1 MKKLLLVLMLTFITL
16 SAFAIV
22 NSAPEGIN
30 PPVQQVSAYRQF
42 LIDVVYPGIWGLLA
56 AGLTFLGKQAYEAL
70 RKYVATTKHGQKL
83 GIMLDA
89 IEKAVVTKASQ
100 KGQHYRELLAE
111 LRHIFS
117 DFKVTPEEKE
127 RLKAIR
133 KEILDDAEGIAR
145 EQFKHLRGFVV
156 DEGTDRIREQL
167 DALLGELESRA
178 FGSDTN

>member
-1 MKKLLLVLMLTFITL
+1 MKKLILVLFLTLITL
-16 SAFAIV
+16 SAFAVV

-30 PPVQQVSAYRQF
+30 PPVNYGSWQQF
-42 LIDVVYPGIWGLLA
+42 LTDVVYPGIWGLLA

-70 RKYVATTKHGQKL
+70 RKYVATTKHGQKI

-100 KGQHYRELLAE
+100 NGQHYRELLAE
-111 LRHIFS
+111 TRRIFS

-145 EQFKHLRGFVV
+145 EQFKHLRGFAL

-167 DALLGELESRA
+167 DALLGELESRV
-178 FGSDTN
+178 FGSDMS

>member
-1 MKKLLLVLMLTFITL
+1 MKKLILVLLLTFVTL
-16 SAFAIV
+16 SAFAVV

-30 PPVQQVSAYRQF
+30 PPVVHSWQQF
-42 LIDVVYPGIWGLLA
+42 LTDVVYPGIWGLLSA
-56 AGLTFLGKQAYEAL
+56 ALIFLSKQAYEAL

-89 IEKAVVTKASQ
+89 IEKAVVTKSNQ
-100 KGQHYRELLAE
+100 HGQHYKELLAE
-111 LRHIFS
+111 LKHIFS

-127 RLKAIR
+127 RLKVIR

-145 EQFKHLRGFVV
+145 EQFKHLRGFAV

-167 DALLGELESRA
+167 DALLGELESRV